1 MGKEGTVQVAKKK
14 KALCEEHQKWC
25 SFFYNRKKFYTFYYK
40 MAYANF
46 ANKKF
51 YKKILKQQYYF
62 LQIDKIKT
70 YLFGTIISFIK
81 INRYQFN
88 NIIIGLQV

>member
-1 MGKEGTVQVAKKK
+1 MGKEGIEQVAK
-14 KALCEEHQKWC
+14 
-25 SFFYNRKKFYTFYYK
+25 RKKFYTFYYK
-40 MAYANF
+40 KAYANF

-51 YKKILKQQYYF
+51 YKKILKQQNYF